1 MAESQQASE
10 STQAPAPSPSP
21 KADNPLSGPPQ
32 AVKDRQVQRQAHE
45 DVDKRNPLSALNRA
59 AKREAMLNKLRGDRG
74 VPEPKH
80 ERASEPGPVDSGSSD
95 AGSRDTQRSSE
106 SGDVSTREKVAPSEA
121 PASNL
126 SQEQV
131 SWMRQQQD
139 LREAEQRAR
148 EASTTAEKRK
158 ADAEMAE
165 ARAAE
170 KIKKMELAMSNPAEF
185 MSEAGMTQD
194 EWNAFWANGGKLSP
208 EQKRMRE
215 MEAKMNSYAEKLA
228 AIERQAQEERAHS
241 TRRLED
247 AEFTASLKD
256 YTFLP
261 EVGGIGA
268 VRNKQAQLMAQNKGH
283 VTLKEAADVLEA
295 EVQEGIGGMLK
306 KQHILAKLGLATA
319 SNQPPAKPATKAT
332 TLTARTAGDSTPK
345 SSTVKGPLDW
355 AGKRQRYLDRLAS
368 DRAASRDR

>member
-1 MAESQQASE
+1 
-10 STQAPAPSPSP
+10 
-21 KADNPLSGPPQ
+21 
-32 AVKDRQVQRQAHE
+32 
-45 DVDKRNPLSALNRA
+45 
-59 AKREAMLNKLRGDRG
+59 
-74 VPEPKH
+74 
-80 ERASEPGPVDSGSSD
+80 
-95 AGSRDTQRSSE
+95 
-106 SGDVSTREKVAPSEA
+106 
-121 PASNL
+121 
-126 SQEQV
+126 
-131 SWMRQQQD
+131 MRQQQE
-139 LREAEQRAR
+139 LRDAEQRAR
-148 EASTTAEKRK
+148 EASTAAEKRK

-170 KIKKMELAMSNPAEF
+170 KLKKMELAMSNPAEF

-283 VTLKEAADVLEA
+283 VSLKDAADALEA
-295 EVQEGIGGMLK
+295 EVQEGLGGMLK
-306 KQHILAKLGLATA
+306 KQHILAKLGLAAA
-319 SNQPPAKPATKAT
+319 SNQPPAKSATKAP

-355 AGKRQRYLDRLAS
+355 AGKRQRYLDRLAR

>member
-1 MAESQQASE
+1 M
-10 STQAPAPSPSP
+10 
-21 KADNPLSGPPQ
+21 LSKLR
-32 AVKDRQVQRQAHE
+32 ADRQ
-45 DVDKRNPLSALNRA
+45 
-59 AKREAMLNKLRGDRG
+59 

-80 ERASEPGPVDSGSSD
+80 ERAHEQSGVGSGDGD
-95 AGSRDTQRSSE
+95 ADGGGVQSTGKSA
-106 SGDVSTREKVAPSEA
+106 DVSTHQQVEGGSH
-121 PASNL
+121 L
-126 SQEQV
+126 TQEQ
-131 SWMRQQQD
+131 SQWMQQQQALKD
-139 LREAEQRAR
+139 AEQRVR
-148 EASTTAEKRK
+148 EATTAAEKRR

-170 KIKKMELAMSNPAEF
+170 KLKKMELAMSNPAEF

-215 MEAKMNSYAEKLA
+215 MEAKMASYADKLA
-228 AIERQAQEERAHS
+228 AIEHQAQTERLNSA
-241 TRRLED
+241 RRLED

-261 EVGGIGA
+261 EVGGINA
-268 VRNKQAQLMAQNKGH
+268 VRNKQSQLMAQTKGP
-283 VTLKEAADVLEA
+283 VTLKAAADALER
-295 EVQEGIGGMLK
+295 EVQEGLGGMLK

-345 SSTVKGPLDW
+345 GSTVKGPLDW
-355 AGKRQRYLDRLAS
+355 AGKRARYLERLAS